1 MGRDTRLR
9 EPDLS
14 RALYTLMLY
23 LLLPY
28 ALLHLLW
35 RGRRQRGYLQHVGER
50 FGRFSE
56 DIRQPVIWVHA
67 VSVGET
73 RAAEPLIAALRRRH
87 PGHRILL
94 THATPTG
101 RETGVSLFG
110 DEVSRCYLPYDFGW
124 AVRRFLRHFE
134 PRVGIVMETEIWPN
148 LIDSCA
154 RLGIPCYLVNAR
166 MSEKSARGY
175 RRFGALTRR
184 ALVTLSGIGAQAARD
199 AERLSALGAEGVK
212 VTGNIKFD
220 RAAPP
225 DMQALGTELR
235 ALFGRGRPLFL
246 AASTREGEEALL
258 LDALAQIDVPDLLT
272 VIVPRHPQRF
282 DDVAA
287 LLGQRGIRHA
297 RRSANQPVAAD
308 VRVVL
313 GDSMGEMFAYYA
325 ACDLAFVGGSLL
337 PLGGQNL
344 LEACAVGRPVLVG
357 PHTFNFEDA
366 TAGAI
371 QAGAALRVADARQL
385 ADAVTALLND
395 PARRET
401 MANAGRQFAQAHRG
415 ATARTME
422 MLSF

>member
-1 MGRDTRLR
+1 M
-9 EPDLS
+9 S
-14 RALYTLMLY
+14 RAIYSLMLY

-35 RGRRQRGYLQHVGER
+35 RGRKQRGYLQHVGER
-50 FGRFSE
+50 FGRFPE
-56 DIRQPVIWVHA
+56 QIHKPVIWVHA

-73 RAAEPLIAALRRRH
+73 RAAEPLIAALRARH

-101 RETGVSLFG
+101 RETGASLFG

-124 AVRRFLRHFE
+124 AVRHFLRHFK
-134 PRVGIVMETEIWPN
+134 PQVGIVMETEIWPN
-148 LIDSCA
+148 LIEGCA
-154 RLGIPCYLVNAR
+154 RHGIPCYLVNAR

-184 ALVTLSGIGAQAARD
+184 ALGALSGIGAQTVRD
-199 AERLSALGAEGVK
+199 AERLTILGAQGVT

-225 DMQALGTELR
+225 DMQVLGAELR
-235 ALFGRGRPLFL
+235 ALFGRERPLFL
-246 AASTREGEEALL
+246 AASTREGEEELVL
-258 LDALAQIDVPDLLT
+258 EALAQIGVPGLLT

-282 DDVAA
+282 DDVAT
-287 LLGQRGIRHA
+287 LLGQHGIRYA
-297 RRSANQPVAAD
+297 RRSGNQPIAAE

-344 LEACAVGRPVLVG
+344 LEACTVGRPVLVG

-366 TAGAI
+366 TEGAI
-371 QAGAALRVADARQL
+371 QAGAALRVADVTQL
-385 ADAVTALLND
+385 AETATALLND
-395 PARRET
+395 PARREA
-401 MANAGRQFAQAHRG
+401 MADAGRQFAQAHRG

-422 MLSF
+422 MLKW

>member
-1 MGRDTRLR
+1 M
-9 EPDLS
+9 S
-14 RALYTLMLY
+14 RAIYSLMLY

-50 FGRFSE
+50 FGRFAE
-56 DIRQPVIWVHA
+56 QIRQPVIWVHA

-73 RAAEPLIAALRRRH
+73 RAAEPLIAALRARH

-101 RETGVSLFG
+101 RETSASLYG
-110 DEVSRCYLPYDFGW
+110 NEVSRCYLPYDFSW
-124 AVRRFLRHFE
+124 AVRRFLRHFK
-134 PRVGIVMETEIWPN
+134 PQVGIVMETEIWPN
-148 LIDSCA
+148 LIDSCS
-154 RLGIPCYLVNAR
+154 RHGIPCYLVNAR

-175 RRFGALTRR
+175 LRFGALTRR
-184 ALVTLSGIGAQAARD
+184 ALGGLSGIGAQTTRD
-199 AERLSALGAEGVK
+199 AERLATLGAEGVT

-225 DMQALGTELR
+225 DMQALGAELR
-235 ALFGRGRPLFL
+235 ALFGRERPLFL
-246 AASTREGEEALL
+246 AASTREGEETLVL
-258 LDALAQIDVPDLLT
+258 EALAQIQVPGLLT

-287 LLGQRGIRHA
+287 LLGQRGIRYA
-297 RRSANQPVAAD
+297 RRSDNQPVAAD
-308 VRVVL
+308 VSVVL

-366 TAGAI
+366 TEGAI
-371 QAGAALRVADARQL
+371 QAGAALRIADTLQL
-385 ADAVTALLND
+385 AGTVTALLND
-395 PARRET
+395 PARRAA
-401 MANAGRQFAQAHRG
+401 MADAGRRFAEAHRG

-422 MLSF
+422 MLLW